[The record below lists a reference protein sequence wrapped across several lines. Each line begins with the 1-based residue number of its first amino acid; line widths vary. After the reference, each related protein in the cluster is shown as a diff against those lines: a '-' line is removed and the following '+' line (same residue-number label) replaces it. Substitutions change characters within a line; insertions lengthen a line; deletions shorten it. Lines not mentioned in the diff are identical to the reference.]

1 MVKFRLEKDS
11 LGEVKVESNKLW
23 GAQTQRSIQN
33 FQIGVGKFHFQ
44 TVFIEALALQ
54 KKACALA
61 NYDCKLLSKKNL
73 ETISKVCD
81 LIIDQKLTDHFPL
94 VVWQTGSG
102 TQINMNLNEVIANKS
117 NLLLGSK
124 LPSNKPLH
132 PNDDINKSQSS
143 NDTIPTAMHIAT
155 VLLIKRELLPAIS
168 NIKKSLKKKVKEF
181 DKVIKI
187 GRTHT
192 QDATP
197 IKLSNEFLAFHDQID
212 YAKKKIVQSL
222 NKLFQLAQGGTAVGS
237 GVNAPKD
244 FSKYF
249 INYLKKITK
258 LPFKSALNKYEALA
272 SHDVFIEVMSA
283 MEILTSSLFKMANDI
298 RVLSSGPRSGIA
310 ELILPANEPGS
321 SIMPGKINPTQCEA
335 ISMVCAQIIG
345 NDMAVSFA
353 GANGHFELNV
363 FKPLFAYNIIESS
376 KILGDACLSFTKNC
390 IEGLKPN
397 KKKIEKFLNDSL
409 MLVTALNSRIGYYKA
424 AEIAN
429 KAYKEDITLK
439 EAALKLAFLTEEEFD
454 SYVNPSRMTNNEG

>member
-1 MVKFRLEKDS
+1 MVKFRIEKDS
-11 LGEVKVESNKLW
+11 LGEVKVESEKLW

-44 TVFIEALALQ
+44 RVFIEALALQ
-54 KKACALA
+54 KKSSAMA
-61 NYDCKLLSKKNL
+61 NYNCKLLSKKHVD
-73 ETISKVCD
+73 TIAKVCD
-81 LIIDQKLTDHFPL
+81 LIIDQKLKDHFPL

-102 TQINMNLNEVIANKS
+102 TQINMNLNEVIANKA

-168 NIKKSLKKKVKEF
+168 KIKKTLKKKVKEF

-212 YAKKKIVQSL
+212 YAEKKIVQSL
-222 NKLFQLAQGGTAVGS
+222 SKLFQLAQGGTAVGS

-244 FSKYF
+244 FSKKF
-249 INYLKKITK
+249 IKNLQNFTK

-272 SHDVFIEVMSA
+272 SHDVFIEVMSS

-310 ELILPANEPGS
+310 ELILPTNEPGS

-335 ISMVCAQIIG
+335 LSMVCAHVIG
-345 NDMAVSFA
+345 LRSSVSFA
-353 GANGHFELNV
+353 CTQGHFQLNV
-363 FKPLFAYNIIESS
+363 YNPVIIHNT
-376 KILGDACLSFTKNC
+376 LDAIQLLSDAIKSFDKNC
-390 IEGLKPN
+390 LFGIKANLKRI
-397 KKKIEKFLNDSL
+397 KELLNNSL
-409 MLVTALNSRIGYYKA
+409 MLVTPLTKFIGYDLASKVALNAY
-424 AEIAN
+424 N
-429 KAYKEDITLK
+429 KNISLK
-439 EAALKLAFLTEEEFD
+439 ESCLELTSLSESDFD
-454 SYVNPSRMTNNEG
+454 KYTNPKNMV

>member
-1 MVKFRLEKDS
+1 MVKFRIEKDS
-11 LGEVKVESNKLW
+11 LGEVKVENEKLW

-33 FQIGVGKFHFQ
+33 FKIGVGKFHFQ
-44 TVFIEALALQ
+44 KVFIEAIALQ
-54 KKACALA
+54 KKACAMA
-61 NYDCKLLSKKNL
+61 NYNCKLLSKKHVD
-73 ETISKVCD
+73 TIAKVCD
-81 LIIDQKLTDHFPL
+81 LIIDQKLEDHFPL

-168 NIKKSLKKKVKEF
+168 KIKKSLKKKVKEF
-181 DKVIKI
+181 NKVIKI

-197 IKLSNEFLAFHDQID
+197 IKLSNEFLTFHDQID
-212 YAKKKIVQSL
+212 YAEEKIHQSL
-222 NKLFQLAQGGTAVGS
+222 SKLFQLAQGGTAVGS

-244 FSKYF
+244 FSKNF
-249 INYLKKITK
+249 IKNLQKITK
-258 LPFKSALNKYEALA
+258 LPFKSASNKYEALA

-335 ISMVCAQIIG
+335 LSMVCAHVIG
-345 NDMAVSFA
+345 LRSSVSFA
-353 GANGHFELNV
+353 CTQGHFQLNV
-363 FKPLFAYNIIESS
+363 YNPVIIHNT
-376 KILGDACLSFTKNC
+376 LDAVQLLSDAIKSFDRNCLIGIKAN
-390 IEGLKPN
+390 LKRI
-397 KKKIEKFLNDSL
+397 KELLNNSL
-409 MLVTALNSRIGYYKA
+409 MLVTPLTKIIGYDLASKVALNAY
-424 AEIAN
+424 N
-429 KAYKEDITLK
+429 KNISLK
-439 EAALKLAFLTEEEFD
+439 ESCLELTSLSEREFD
-454 SYVNPSRMTNNEG
+454 KYTNPKNMV

>member
-1 MVKFRLEKDS
+1 MVKFRIEKDS
-11 LGEVKVESNKLW
+11 LGEVKVESEKLW

-33 FQIGVGKFHFQ
+33 FKIGVGKFHFQ
-44 TVFIEALALQ
+44 KVFIEALALQ
-54 KKACALA
+54 KKSSAMA
-61 NYDCKLLSKKNL
+61 NYNCKLLSKKHVD
-73 ETISKVCD
+73 TIAKVCD
-81 LIIDQKLTDHFPL
+81 LIIDQKLKDHFPL

-102 TQINMNLNEVIANKS
+102 TQINMNLNEVIANKA

-168 NIKKSLKKKVKEF
+168 KIKKTLKKKVKEF
-181 DKVIKI
+181 NKVIKI

-212 YAKKKIVQSL
+212 YAEKKILQSL
-222 NKLFQLAQGGTAVGS
+222 SKLFQLAQGGTAVGS

-244 FSKYF
+244 FSKKF
-249 INYLKKITK
+249 IKNLQKFTK
-258 LPFKSALNKYEALA
+258 LPFKSASNKYEALA
-272 SHDVFIEVMSA
+272 SHDVFIEVMSS

-335 ISMVCAQIIG
+335 LSMVCAHVIG
-345 NDMAVSFA
+345 LRSSVSFA
-353 GANGHFELNV
+353 CTQGHFQLNV
-363 FKPLFAYNIIESS
+363 YNPVIIHNT
-376 KILGDACLSFTKNC
+376 LDAIQLLSDAIKSFDKNC
-390 IEGLKPN
+390 LFGIKANLKRI
-397 KKKIEKFLNDSL
+397 KELLNNSL
-409 MLVTALNSRIGYYKA
+409 MLVTPLTKIIGYDLASKVALNAY
-424 AEIAN
+424 N
-429 KAYKEDITLK
+429 KNISLK
-439 EAALKLAFLTEEEFD
+439 ESCLELTSLSESDFD
-454 SYVNPSRMTNNEG
+454 KYTNPKNMV

>member
-1 MVKFRLEKDS
+1 MVKFRIEKDS
-11 LGEVKVESNKLW
+11 LGEVKVENEKLW

-44 TVFIEALALQ
+44 KVFIEALALQ
-54 KKACALA
+54 KKSSAMA
-61 NYDCKLLSKKNL
+61 NYNCKLLSKKHVD
-73 ETISKVCD
+73 TIAKVCD
-81 LIIDQKLTDHFPL
+81 LIIDQKLKDHFPL

-102 TQINMNLNEVIANKS
+102 TQINMNLNEVIANKA

-168 NIKKSLKKKVKEF
+168 KIKKTLKKKVKEF
-181 DKVIKI
+181 NKVIKI

-212 YAKKKIVQSL
+212 YAEKKILQSL
-222 NKLFQLAQGGTAVGS
+222 SKLFQLAQGGTAVGS

-244 FSKYF
+244 FSKKF
-249 INYLKKITK
+249 IKNLQKFTK
-258 LPFKSALNKYEALA
+258 LPFKSASNKYEALA
-272 SHDVFIEVMSA
+272 SHDVFIEVMSS

-335 ISMVCAQIIG
+335 LSMVCAHVIG
-345 NDMAVSFA
+345 LRSSVSFA
-353 GANGHFELNV
+353 CTQGHFQLNV
-363 FKPLFAYNIIESS
+363 YNPVIIHNT
-376 KILGDACLSFTKNC
+376 LDAIQLLSDAIKSFDKNC
-390 IEGLKPN
+390 LIGIKANLKRI
-397 KKKIEKFLNDSL
+397 KELLNNSL
-409 MLVTALNSRIGYYKA
+409 MLVTPLTKIIGYDLASKVALNAY
-424 AEIAN
+424 N
-429 KAYKEDITLK
+429 KNISLK
-439 EAALKLAFLTEEEFD
+439 ESCLELTSLSESDFD
-454 SYVNPSRMTNNEG
+454 KYTNPKNMV

>member
-1 MVKFRLEKDS
+1 MVKFRIEKDS
-11 LGEVKVESNKLW
+11 LGDVKVENEKLW

-44 TVFIEALALQ
+44 KVFIEALALQ
-54 KKACALA
+54 KKSSAMA
-61 NYDCKLLSKKNL
+61 NYNCKLLSKKHVD
-73 ETISKVCD
+73 TIAKVCD
-81 LIIDQKLTDHFPL
+81 LIIDQKLKDHFPL

-102 TQINMNLNEVIANKS
+102 TQINMNLNEVIANKA

-155 VLLIKRELLPAIS
+155 VLLIKRELLPAILK
-168 NIKKSLKKKVKEF
+168 IKKTLKKKVKEF
-181 DKVIKI
+181 NKVIKI

-212 YAKKKIVQSL
+212 YAEKKILQSL
-222 NKLFQLAQGGTAVGS
+222 SKLFQLAQGGTAVGS

-244 FSKYF
+244 FSKKF
-249 INYLKKITK
+249 IKNLQKFTK
-258 LPFKSALNKYEALA
+258 LPFKSASNKYEALA
-272 SHDVFIEVMSA
+272 SHDVFIEVMSS

-335 ISMVCAQIIG
+335 LSMVCAHVIG
-345 NDMAVSFA
+345 LRSAVSFA
-353 GANGHFELNV
+353 CTQGHFQLNV
-363 FKPLFAYNIIESS
+363 YNPVIIHNT
-376 KILGDACLSFTKNC
+376 LDAIQLLSDAIKSFDKNC
-390 IEGLKPN
+390 LFGIKANLKRI
-397 KKKIEKFLNDSL
+397 KELLNNSL
-409 MLVTALNSRIGYYKA
+409 MLVTPLTKIIGYDLASKVALNAY
-424 AEIAN
+424 N
-429 KAYKEDITLK
+429 KNISLK
-439 EAALKLAFLTEEEFD
+439 ESCLELTSLSERDFD
-454 SYVNPSRMTNNEG
+454 KYTNPKNMV

>member
-1 MVKFRLEKDS
+1 MVKFRIEKDS
-11 LGEVKVESNKLW
+11 LGEVKVESEKLW

-44 TVFIEALALQ
+44 KVFIEALALQ
-54 KKACALA
+54 KKSSAMA
-61 NYDCKLLSKKNL
+61 NYNCKLLSKKHVD
-73 ETISKVCD
+73 TIAKVCD
-81 LIIDQKLTDHFPL
+81 LIIDQKLKDHFPL

-102 TQINMNLNEVIANKS
+102 TQINMNLNEVIANKA

-155 VLLIKRELLPAIS
+155 VLLIKRELLPAILK
-168 NIKKSLKKKVKEF
+168 IKKTLKKKVKEF
-181 DKVIKI
+181 NKVIKI

-212 YAKKKIVQSL
+212 YAEKKILQSL
-222 NKLFQLAQGGTAVGS
+222 SKLFQLAQGGTAVGS

-244 FSKYF
+244 FSKKF
-249 INYLKKITK
+249 IKNLQKFTK
-258 LPFKSALNKYEALA
+258 LPFKSASNKYEALA
-272 SHDVFIEVMSA
+272 SHDVFIEVMSS

-335 ISMVCAQIIG
+335 LSMVCAHVIG
-345 NDMAVSFA
+345 LRSAVSFA
-353 GANGHFELNV
+353 CTQGHFQLNV
-363 FKPLFAYNIIESS
+363 YNPVIIHNT
-376 KILGDACLSFTKNC
+376 LDAIQLLSDAIKSFDKNC
-390 IEGLKPN
+390 LFGIKANLKRI
-397 KKKIEKFLNDSL
+397 KELLNNSL
-409 MLVTALNSRIGYYKA
+409 MLVTPLTKIIGYDLASKVALNAY
-424 AEIAN
+424 N
-429 KAYKEDITLK
+429 KNISLK
-439 EAALKLAFLTEEEFD
+439 ESCLELTSLSESDFD
-454 SYVNPSRMTNNEG
+454 KYTNPKNMV

>member
-1 MVKFRLEKDS
+1 MVKFRIEKDS
-11 LGEVKVESNKLW
+11 LGEVKVESEKLW

-44 TVFIEALALQ
+44 KVFIEALALQ
-54 KKACALA
+54 KKSSAMA
-61 NYDCKLLSKKNL
+61 NYNCKLLSKKHVD
-73 ETISKVCD
+73 TIAKVCD
-81 LIIDQKLTDHFPL
+81 LIIDQKLKDHFPL

-102 TQINMNLNEVIANKS
+102 TQINMNLNEVIANKA

-155 VLLIKRELLPAIS
+155 VLLIKRELLPAILK
-168 NIKKSLKKKVKEF
+168 IKKTLKKKVKEF
-181 DKVIKI
+181 NKVIKI

-212 YAKKKIVQSL
+212 YAEKKILQSL
-222 NKLFQLAQGGTAVGS
+222 SKLFELAQGGTAVGS

-244 FSKYF
+244 FSKKF
-249 INYLKKITK
+249 IKNLQKFTK
-258 LPFKSALNKYEALA
+258 LPFKSASNKYEALA
-272 SHDVFIEVMSA
+272 SHDVFIEVMSS

-335 ISMVCAQIIG
+335 LSMVCAHVIG
-345 NDMAVSFA
+345 LRSAVSFA
-353 GANGHFELNV
+353 CTQGHFQLNV
-363 FKPLFAYNIIESS
+363 YNPGIIHNT
-376 KILGDACLSFTKNC
+376 LDAIQLLSDAIRSFDKNC
-390 IEGLKPN
+390 LFGIKANLKRI
-397 KKKIEKFLNDSL
+397 KELLNNSL
-409 MLVTALNSRIGYYKA
+409 MLVTPLTKIIGYDLASKVALNAY
-424 AEIAN
+424 N
-429 KAYKEDITLK
+429 KNISLK
-439 EAALKLAFLTEEEFD
+439 ESCLELTSLSESDFD
-454 SYVNPSRMTNNEG
+454 KYTNPKNMV

>member
-1 MVKFRLEKDS
+1 MVKFRIEKDS
-11 LGEVKVESNKLW
+11 LGEVKVESEKLW

-44 TVFIEALALQ
+44 KVFIEALALQ
-54 KKACALA
+54 KKSSAMA
-61 NYDCKLLSKKNL
+61 NYNCKLISKKHVD
-73 ETISKVCD
+73 TIAKVCD
-81 LIIDQKLTDHFPL
+81 LIIDQKLKDHFPL

-102 TQINMNLNEVIANKS
+102 TQINMNLNEVIANKA

-155 VLLIKRELLPAIS
+155 VLLIKRELLPAILK
-168 NIKKSLKKKVKEF
+168 IKKTLKKKVKEF
-181 DKVIKI
+181 NKVIKI

-212 YAKKKIVQSL
+212 YAEKKILQSL
-222 NKLFQLAQGGTAVGS
+222 SKLFQLAQGGTAVGS

-244 FSKYF
+244 FSKKF
-249 INYLKKITK
+249 IKNLQNFTK

-272 SHDVFIEVMSA
+272 SHDVFIEVMSS

-335 ISMVCAQIIG
+335 LSMVCAHVIG
-345 NDMAVSFA
+345 LRSSVSFA
-353 GANGHFELNV
+353 CTQGHFQLNV
-363 FKPLFAYNIIESS
+363 YNPVIIHNT
-376 KILGDACLSFTKNC
+376 LDAIQLLSDAIKSFDKNC
-390 IEGLKPN
+390 LFGIKANLKRI
-397 KKKIEKFLNDSL
+397 KELLNNSL
-409 MLVTALNSRIGYYKA
+409 MLVTPLTKIIGYDLASKVALNAY
-424 AEIAN
+424 N
-429 KAYKEDITLK
+429 KNISLK
-439 EAALKLAFLTEEEFD
+439 ESCLELTSLSEGDFD
-454 SYVNPSRMTNNEG
+454 KYTNPKNMV

>member
-1 MVKFRLEKDS
+1 MVKFRIEKDS
-11 LGEVKVESNKLW
+11 LGEVKVESEKLW

-44 TVFIEALALQ
+44 KVFIEALALQ
-54 KKACALA
+54 KKSSAMA
-61 NYDCKLLSKKNL
+61 NYNCKLLSKKHVD
-73 ETISKVCD
+73 TIAKVCD
-81 LIIDQKLTDHFPL
+81 LIIDQKLKDHFPL

-102 TQINMNLNEVIANKS
+102 TQINMNLNEVIANKA

-155 VLLIKRELLPAIS
+155 VLLIKRELLPAILK
-168 NIKKSLKKKVKEF
+168 IKKTLKKKVKEF
-181 DKVIKI
+181 NKVIKI

-212 YAKKKIVQSL
+212 YAEKKIVQSL
-222 NKLFQLAQGGTAVGS
+222 SKLFQLAQGGTAVGS

-244 FSKYF
+244 FSKKF
-249 INYLKKITK
+249 IKNLQNFTK

-272 SHDVFIEVMSA
+272 SHDVFIEVMSS

-335 ISMVCAQIIG
+335 LSMVCAHVIG
-345 NDMAVSFA
+345 LRSAVSFA
-353 GANGHFELNV
+353 CTQGHFQLNV
-363 FKPLFAYNIIESS
+363 YNPVIIHNT
-376 KILGDACLSFTKNC
+376 LDAIQLLSDAIKSFDKNC
-390 IEGLKPN
+390 LFGIKANLKRI
-397 KKKIEKFLNDSL
+397 KELLNNSL
-409 MLVTALNSRIGYYKA
+409 MLVTPLTKIIGYDLASKVALNAY
-424 AEIAN
+424 N
-429 KAYKEDITLK
+429 KNISLK
-439 EAALKLAFLTEEEFD
+439 ESCLELTSLSESDFD
-454 SYVNPSRMTNNEG
+454 KYTNPKNMV

>member
-1 MVKFRLEKDS
+1 MVKFRIEKDS
-11 LGEVKVESNKLW
+11 LGEVKVESEKLW

-44 TVFIEALALQ
+44 RVFIEALALQ
-54 KKACALA
+54 KKSSAMA
-61 NYDCKLLSKKNL
+61 NYNCKLLSKKHVD
-73 ETISKVCD
+73 TIAKVCD
-81 LIIDQKLTDHFPL
+81 LIIDQKLKDHFPL

-102 TQINMNLNEVIANKS
+102 TQINMNLNEVIANKA

-168 NIKKSLKKKVKEF
+168 KIKKTLKKKVKEF

-212 YAKKKIVQSL
+212 YAEKKIVQSL
-222 NKLFQLAQGGTAVGS
+222 SKLFQLAQGGTAVGS

-244 FSKYF
+244 FSKKF
-249 INYLKKITK
+249 IKNLQNFTK

-272 SHDVFIEVMSA
+272 SHDVFIEVMSS

-335 ISMVCAQIIG
+335 LSMVCAHVIG
-345 NDMAVSFA
+345 LRSSVSFA
-353 GANGHFELNV
+353 CTQGHFQLNV
-363 FKPLFAYNIIESS
+363 YNPVIIHNT
-376 KILGDACLSFTKNC
+376 LDAIQLLSDAIKSFDKNC
-390 IEGLKPN
+390 LFGIKANLKRI
-397 KKKIEKFLNDSL
+397 KELLNNSL
-409 MLVTALNSRIGYYKA
+409 MLVTPLTKIIGYDLASKVALNAY
-424 AEIAN
+424 N
-429 KAYKEDITLK
+429 KNISLK
-439 EAALKLAFLTEEEFD
+439 ESCLELTSLSESDFD
-454 SYVNPSRMTNNEG
+454 KYTNPKNMV

>member
-1 MVKFRLEKDS
+1 MVKFRIEKDS
-11 LGEVKVESNKLW
+11 LGEVKVESEKLW

-44 TVFIEALALQ
+44 KVFIEALALQ
-54 KKACALA
+54 KKSSAMA
-61 NYDCKLLSKKNL
+61 NYNCKLLSKKHVD
-73 ETISKVCD
+73 TIAKVCD
-81 LIIDQKLTDHFPL
+81 LIIDQKLKDHFPL

-102 TQINMNLNEVIANKS
+102 TQINMNLNEVIANKA

-155 VLLIKRELLPAIS
+155 VLLIKRELIPAILK
-168 NIKKSLKKKVKEF
+168 IKKTLKKKVKEF
-181 DKVIKI
+181 NKVIKI

-212 YAKKKIVQSL
+212 YAEKKILQSL
-222 NKLFQLAQGGTAVGS
+222 SKLFQLAQGGTAVGS

-244 FSKYF
+244 FSKKF
-249 INYLKKITK
+249 IKNLQKFTK
-258 LPFKSALNKYEALA
+258 LPFKSASNKYEALA
-272 SHDVFIEVMSA
+272 SHDVFIEVMSS

-335 ISMVCAQIIG
+335 LSMVCAHVIG
-345 NDMAVSFA
+345 LRSAVSFA
-353 GANGHFELNV
+353 CTQGHFQLNV
-363 FKPLFAYNIIESS
+363 YNPVIIHNT
-376 KILGDACLSFTKNC
+376 LDAIQLLSDAIKSFDKNC
-390 IEGLKPN
+390 LFGIKANLKRI
-397 KKKIEKFLNDSL
+397 KELLNNSL
-409 MLVTALNSRIGYYKA
+409 MLVTPLTKIIGYDLASKVALNAY
-424 AEIAN
+424 N
-429 KAYKEDITLK
+429 KNISLK
-439 EAALKLAFLTEEEFD
+439 ESCLELTSLSERDFD
-454 SYVNPSRMTNNEG
+454 KYTNPKNMV